1 MSNRTDFVAGFILGG
16 LLGTAL
22 ALLFAPRSGDET
34 RQQLTSSA
42 EQLRERARGRADDLL
57 DRVRTGA
64 QDLSQRGK
72 AALDDSLGRLREAVE
87 RGREAIEEKAREHRG
102 RPGESPES

>member
-22 ALLFAPRSGDET
+22 ALLFAPRSGEET

-42 EQLRERARGRADDLL
+42 EQLRERARERADDLL

-64 QDLSQRGK
+64 QDLSERGR
-72 AALDDSLGRLREAVE
+72 AALDDGVGRLRDAVE
-87 RGREAIEEKAREHRG
+87 RGREAIEEKARERQGRG
-102 RPGESPES
+102 GDPTES

>member
-22 ALLFAPRSGDET
+22 ALLFAPRSGEET

-42 EQLRERARGRADDLL
+42 EQLRGRARERADDLL

-64 QDLSQRGK
+64 QDLTARGR
-72 AALDDSLGRLREAVE
+72 AALDDSVGRLRDVVE
-87 RGREAIEEKAREHRG
+87 RGREAIEEKVREHSG
-102 RPGESPES
+102 HPGEPPES